1 MKYIVANW
9 KAQKSLNDVQSWLQ
23 VFKKE
28 YKAKD
33 GLSVCIASSF
43 PHLQF
48 VRESIKDLPN
58 CFVAAQSISE
68 KSKGS
73 FTGEVTAQ
81 ALVGMVQY
89 CIVGHSERRIKGET
103 KEQID
108 AQIINL
114 KEQNISPILCISSV
128 DEFPQGYTGLI
139 AYEQPEDI
147 GTGQGTAIERV
158 MSFYKSLNLSSDSTF
173 LYGASVDKDN
183 CLEYLEHPEIKG
195 FIVGTASLDPD
206 QFIKI
211 VEKI

>member
-48 VRESIKDLPN
+48 VREGIKDLPN
-58 CFVAAQSISE
+58 CFVAAQCVSE

-89 CIVGHSERRIKGET
+89 CIVGHCERRIKGET

-108 AQIINL
+108 PQIKNL